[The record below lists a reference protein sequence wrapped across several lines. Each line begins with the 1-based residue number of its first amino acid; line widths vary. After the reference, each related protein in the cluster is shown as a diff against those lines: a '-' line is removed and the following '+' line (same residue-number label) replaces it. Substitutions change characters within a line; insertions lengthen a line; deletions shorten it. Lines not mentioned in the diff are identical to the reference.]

1 MKYPTNRTII
11 YTIVRT
17 QSEIINDRHDG
28 WLTNWVNPVVL
39 DSFRTLERAEE
50 VVGQFEQQFKEA
62 GVEDFYMFEIQTSSF
77 YDE

>member
-17 QSEIINDRHDG
+17 EHGEEFDTYQRVLSY
-28 WLTNWVNPVVL
+28 NPVVL

-62 GVEDFYMFEIQTSSF
+62 GVDGYMFEVQTSSF